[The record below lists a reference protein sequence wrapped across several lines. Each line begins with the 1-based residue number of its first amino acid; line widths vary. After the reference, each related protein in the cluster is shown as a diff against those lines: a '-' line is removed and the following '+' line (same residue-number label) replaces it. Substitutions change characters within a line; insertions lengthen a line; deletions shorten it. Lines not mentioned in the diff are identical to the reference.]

1 MERLTERTENG
12 TPRPKRKCSDCI
24 QLEDRNLTDCT
35 HECEYDVISRL
46 AEYEDTNLTPE
57 QIKEIDKQYLEKCQE
72 INDLKQRLDAK
83 ETINQLYKT
92 TTSMLSSDKDC
103 LVKKLRHYNELNEQG
118 RLIELP
124 CKFGDILY
132 CTRMGEIKEYK
143 VFAINIGLRENT
155 KSCVI
160 LTKTTRGS
168 TVDFELIDFGK
179 IAFLTYEDAE
189 KALAEREV
197 SE

>member
-1 MERLTERTENG
+1 MFDIEVVENA
-12 TPRPKRKCSDCI
+12 TRVANINPESVYEKVI
-24 QLEDRNLTDCT
+24 AQMLVEYLEYCK
-35 HECEYDVISRL
+35 
-46 AEYEDTNLTPE
+46 TNLTPQ
-57 QIKEIDKQYLEKCQE
+57 QINEINKLYLEKCQE
-72 INDLKQRLDAK
+72 V
-83 ETINQLYKT
+83 NQLKAEIEQ
-92 TTSMLSSDKDC
+92 LKDRLKIKDNNFELYC
-103 LVKKLRHYNELNEQG
+103 DLVDENEKLHE
-118 RLIELP
+118 RLGKSIELP
-124 CKFGDILY
+124 CKIGDILY

-189 KALAEREV
+189 KALAERQV